1 MIAKLN
7 DPNILTLFGSI
18 LGIIGSLILG
28 IDALGA
34 PDFLAAL
41 KTQKEKGVQ
50 MAHIGFLALINR
62 TFIYLFISVI
72 GFIVAL
78 ISLHG
83 NVVFSL
89 IIAPFVYFG
98 WRLIN

>member
-78 ISLHG
+78 I
-83 NVVFSL
+83 
-89 IIAPFVYFG
+89 
-98 WRLIN
+98 